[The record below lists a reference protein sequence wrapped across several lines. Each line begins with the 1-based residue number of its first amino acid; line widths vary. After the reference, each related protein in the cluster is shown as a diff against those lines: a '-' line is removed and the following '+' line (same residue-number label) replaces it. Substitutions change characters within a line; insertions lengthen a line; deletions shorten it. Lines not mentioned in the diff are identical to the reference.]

1 MINVQENLIGFF
13 FAFYFIKKKQ
23 KLVIVLLFF
32 SRYLIVF
39 NFFLIINNYIM
50 SDEVPVEEAA
60 PFISTLD
67 LFLLSAVLG
76 FTFYWI
82 FYRKDEK
89 PRDEEF
95 KQMTV
100 V

>member
-1 MINVQENLIGFF
+1 
-13 FAFYFIKKKQ
+13 
-23 KLVIVLLFF
+23 
-32 SRYLIVF
+32 
-39 NFFLIINNYIM
+39 M
-50 SDEVPVEEAA
+50 SDETSSDESA

-67 LFLLSAVLG
+67 LFLLSAVIG